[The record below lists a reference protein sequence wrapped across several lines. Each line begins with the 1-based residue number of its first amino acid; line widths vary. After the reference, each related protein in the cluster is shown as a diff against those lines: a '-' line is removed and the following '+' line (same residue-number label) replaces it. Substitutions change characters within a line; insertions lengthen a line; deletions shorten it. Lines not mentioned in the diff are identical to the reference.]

1 MRRHR
6 QSLWTNTFFSFA
18 VPVSAGIACILLCS
32 VIFSVA
38 AFFIFKN
45 MMFADIFTIL
55 SLTIGGIVSGYLCG
69 KYRRHRGLIDGV
81 LCGAVLYAM
90 IFAVSAF
97 SGGFTD
103 IKKLLLL
110 VVAGAVG
117 GVSGVNS
124 KRPKNLM

>member
-32 VIFSVA
+32 VIFSVL
-38 AFFIFKN
+38 AFFVFGN

-55 SLTIGGIVSGYLCG
+55 SLSAGGVSSGWICG
-69 KYRRHRGLIDGV
+69 KYRRHRGLIDGII
-81 LCGAVLYAM
+81 CGCALYAI
-90 IFAVSAF
+90 IFVT
-97 SGGFTD
+97 GD
-103 IKKLLLL
+103 IFGEIADIRKLLLL
-110 VVAGAVG
+110 VVAGAIG
-117 GVSGVNS
+117 GISGVNS

>member
-18 VPVSAGIACILLCS
+18 VPVSAGIVCIILCS
-32 VIFSVA
+32 LIFSVL
-38 AFFIFKN
+38 AFFVFRN
-45 MMFADIFTIL
+45 MMFANIFTVL
-55 SLTIGGIVSGYLCG
+55 SLSVGGIVSGYLCG
-69 KYRRHRGLIDGV
+69 KYRRHRGLIDGIICGCV
-81 LCGAVLYAM
+81 LHAM
-90 IFAVSAF
+90 IFAVGNF
-97 SGGFTD
+97 YGELTD

-124 KRPKNLM
+124 KRPKSLM

>member
-6 QSLWTNTFFSFA
+6 PSLWTNTFFSFA

-32 VIFSVA
+32 MIFSVL
-38 AFFIFKN
+38 AFFVFRN
-45 MMFADIFTIL
+45 MMFADIFTVL
-55 SLTIGGIVSGYLCG
+55 SLVTGGIASGYLCG
-69 KYRRHRGLIDGV
+69 KYRRHRGMIDGII
-81 LCGAVLYAM
+81 CGTVLYSL
-90 IFAVSAF
+90 ILAVSVF
-97 SGGFTD
+97 SGEFAD